1 MSTVVSTTVARHHHI
16 FPGASEPSADLPIYE
31 RLAPYGGAVV
41 AEVTLGTR
49 EDVEKAIAVVRRE
62 FDSGRWPQLA
72 GQERTAILLRWAELT
87 REHLEEIARIEVT
100 EVGKPIAAARG
111 EVGAIIQLIERA
123 AYAGSALSGQ
133 SFDDM
138 GGADTAIIRREPVG
152 VVGAIV
158 PWNFP
163 GLLFVQKAAFALA
176 AGNTVVAKPSE
187 FTSGSAILLTRLAHE
202 AGVPETALT
211 LVTGFGQD
219 VGQPLAE
226 STDVDVLT
234 FTGSTATANVL
245 AAVKRPFPQRQHLEL
260 GGKGATVVF
269 ADADLDAAVD
279 AALFGFCINQG
290 ETCTAGTRLLIQRPI
305 ADEFLNRLAA
315 AAARLKV
322 GNPWEEDTQIGP
334 MIHADHHRR
343 VLERIELAVREG
355 ASIVGDPSSDR
366 IDEDGSGFV
375 RPTILNDVRPSHA
388 AFQQEIFGPVL
399 AVTPFDTAEEALEL
413 ANGTMYGLANSVWT
427 ADVPLALRLARRI
440 NSGTVWINAIHADR
454 ALLPFGGNKASGFG
468 REKAQLGVE
477 EFTQLKTITIQLA
490 PNAPFYG

>member
-1 MSTVVSTTVARHHHI
+1 MSTVVSTTVARHHHV
-16 FPGASEPSADLPIYE
+16 FPGASDAGADLPVYR
-31 RLAPYGGAVV
+31 RLAPYGGEVI

-49 EDVEKAIAVVRRE
+49 EDAEQAIAVARQE
-62 FDSGRWPQLA
+62 FDSGQWPQLA
-72 GQERTAILLRWAELT
+72 GHDRSAILLRWARLT
-87 REHLEEIARIEVT
+87 RDDLEEIARIEVA

-111 EVGAIIQLIERA
+111 EVELIAQLIERA

-138 GGADTAIIRREPVG
+138 GGADTAIVRREPVG
-152 VVGAIV
+152 VVGAII

-163 GLLFVQKAAFALA
+163 GLLFVQKVAFALA

-187 FTSGSAILLTRLAHE
+187 FTSGSAIHLTRLAHR
-202 AGVPETALT
+202 AGVPEAALT
-211 LVTGFGQD
+211 LVTGFGRD

-234 FTGSTATANVL
+234 FTGSTATANAL
-245 AAVKRPFPQRQHLEL
+245 AAVQRPFPQRQHLEL
-260 GGKGATVVF
+260 GGKGATIVF

-290 ETCTAGTRLLIQRPI
+290 ETCTAGTRLLVQRSI
-305 ADEFLNRLAA
+305 ADEFVGRLAA
-315 AAARLKV
+315 AAARLTI
-322 GNPWEEDTQIGP
+322 GDPWDEATQIGP
-334 MIHADHHRR
+334 MIHAEHQRR
-343 VLERIELAVREG
+343 VIERIDLAVSEG
-355 ASIVGDPSSDR
+355 ASIVGDRADVE
-366 IDEDGSGFV
+366 IADTGSGFV
-375 RPTILNDVRPSHA
+375 RPTILNDVQASHA

-399 AVTPFDTAEEALEL
+399 AVTAFDTADEALQL
-413 ANGTMYGLANSVWT
+413 ANATIYGLANSVWT
-427 ADVPLALRLARRI
+427 ADVALALRLARRI

-454 ALLPFGGNKASGFG
+454 ALLPFGGNKGSGFG

-490 PNAPFYG
+490 PNVPFYG

>member
-1 MSTVVSTTVARHHHI
+1 MSTALGTTVARHHHI
-16 FPGASEPSADLPIYE
+16 FPGAVAPGAELPVFR
-31 RLAPYGGAVV
+31 RLAPFGGEVV

-49 EDVEKAIAVVRRE
+49 EDVEQAISVARRE
-62 FDSGRWPQLA
+62 FDSGSWSQLA
-72 GQERTAILLRWAELT
+72 GQDRTAILLRWAELT

-100 EVGKPIAAARG
+100 EVGKPIASARG
-111 EVGAIIQLIERA
+111 EVGATIQLIERA
-123 AYAGSALSGQ
+123 AYAGSALVGQ

-138 GGADTAIIRREPVG
+138 GGADTAIVRREPVG
-152 VVGAIV
+152 VVGAII

-163 GLLFVQKAAFALA
+163 GLLFVQKVAFALA

-187 FTSGSAILLTRLAHE
+187 FTSGSAIFLTRLAHE

-211 LVTGFGQD
+211 LVTGLGQD

-245 AAVKRPFPQRQHLEL
+245 ASVKRPFPQRQHLEL
-260 GGKGATVVF
+260 GGKGATIVF

-279 AALFGFCINQG
+279 GALFGFCINQG
-290 ETCTAGTRLLIQRPI
+290 ETCTAGTRLLVQRSI
-305 ADEFLNRLAA
+305 ADEFLERLAA

-334 MIHADHHRR
+334 MIHAEHHRR
-343 VLERIELAVREG
+343 VRERIALAVSEG
-355 ASIVGDPSSDR
+355 ARIVGDAADV
-366 IDEDGSGFV
+366 EEAGSGFV
-375 RPTILNDVRPSHA
+375 PPTILGDVQPTHA

-399 AVTPFDTAEEALEL
+399 AVTPFDTADEALEL

-490 PNAPFYG
+490 PNRPFYG